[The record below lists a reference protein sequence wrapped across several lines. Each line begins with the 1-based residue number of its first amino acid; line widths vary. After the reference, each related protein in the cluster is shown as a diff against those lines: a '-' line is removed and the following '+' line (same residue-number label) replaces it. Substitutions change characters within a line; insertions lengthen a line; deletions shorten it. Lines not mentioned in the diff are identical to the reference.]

1 MELDLVPSLIAVR
14 VRAGREGL
22 VPVGGAAPL
31 RLGGGRG
38 GGGGLGLGGPVGLL
52 GLLALPVVGHLVG
65 GHGGRGRHSGGGT
78 PDGGRGRRG
87 LVGPVGGALGA
98 PVVRFDLLGLAG
110 GGGVEECLLPL
121 LLLLLGVLGVAV
133 EEQVGHHL

>member
-1 MELDLVPSLIAVR
+1 MSAFIFNAHNGEVCVQYIQEQKMELDLASPLVVIVHLRDGHVA
-14 VRAGREGL
+14 GL

-38 GGGGLGLGGPVGLL
+38 GGGRLRLGGPVGLL

-98 PVVRFDLLGLAG
+98 PVVL
-110 GGGVEECLLPL
+110 
-121 LLLLLGVLGVAV
+121 
-133 EEQVGHHL
+133 